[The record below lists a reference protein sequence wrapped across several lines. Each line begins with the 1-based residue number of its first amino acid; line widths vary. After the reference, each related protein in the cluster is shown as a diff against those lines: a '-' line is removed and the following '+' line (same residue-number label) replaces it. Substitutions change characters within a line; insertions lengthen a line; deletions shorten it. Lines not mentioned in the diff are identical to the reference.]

1 VAWPPLPPPRY
12 SPPAGVRCRA
22 MGRVRGRASPTPTPT
37 PTSTPTPTPTPNQVL
52 AADGMRQAAL
62 VDALVAQLVATE
74 GGGLAEVRCFEVEG
88 RG

>member
-1 VAWPPLPPPRY
+1 
-12 SPPAGVRCRA
+12 

-52 AADGMRQAAL
+52 AADGTRQAAL

-74 GGGLAEVRCFEVEG
+74 GGGLAEVRGFEVEV
-88 RG
+88 R

>member
-1 VAWPPLPPPRY
+1 
-12 SPPAGVRCRA
+12 
-22 MGRVRGRASPTPTPT
+22 
-37 PTSTPTPTPTPNQVL
+37 
-52 AADGMRQAAL
+52 MRQAAL

>member
-1 VAWPPLPPPRY
+1 
-12 SPPAGVRCRA
+12 

-37 PTSTPTPTPTPNQVL
+37 PTSTPTPTPNQVL